1 MKTIKP
7 LQLILITLF
16 FIIHSAN
23 VYAKENVGKVI
34 IFSGIV
40 AAKSSDGKIRVLSR
54 KSKIF
59 KKDKVTTEKDSYAR
73 IRFTDG
79 SLLVMRPN
87 STISIDEY
95 YFNKS
100 KPKEDKAVINLLE
113 GGLRTITGLIGK
125 RGNKDSYKTKT
136 RHSSIGIRGTVYGVL
151 MCQGSSCAGLTG
163 DARPKQDGQYV
174 NVSSGSI
181 VIKNSLGTT
190 SLTKGQFAF
199 VPSDNAAVT
208 IIPKD
213 PGGIRFVPPKAT
225 NSSRPAKPGHQSPD
239 DFACQMG
246 PS

>member
-1 MKTIKP
+1 MFST
-7 LQLILITLF
+7 
-16 FIIHSAN
+16 AA
-23 VYAKENVGKVI
+23 YAVENIGKVI

-40 AAKSSDGKIRVLSR
+40 AAKSSDGKVRVLSR
-54 KSKIF
+54 KSKVYA
-59 KKDKVTTEKDSYAR
+59 KDQISTEKDSYAR

-87 STISIDEY
+87 SIISIDEY

-100 KPKEDKAVINLLE
+100 KPKKDKAVINLLE

-163 DARPKQDGQYV
+163 DSRPEQDGQYV
-174 NVSSGSI
+174 NVSSGAI
-181 VIKNSLGTT
+181 VIKNSIGTT
-190 SLTKGQFAF
+190 AIKAGQYVF
-199 VPSDNAAVT
+199 VPSDKAAIT

-213 PGGIRFVPPKAT
+213 PGGVRFIPPKAT

-239 DFACQMG
+239 DFACQIG
-246 PS
+246 PG